1 MKVLKISVLYID
13 STVIERKVLYTSLFV
28 LFIGGSFKR
37 GV

>member
-1 MKVLKISVLYID
+1 MTVLKISVLYID
-13 STVIERKVLYTSLFV
+13 STVERKVLYTSLFV